1 MIKGVKVMRSAYPFR
16 PSRVS
21 RAGLPVLACVALTLL
36 PVPQSQAQSAVLSE
50 AVATQIP
57 GRDLRV
63 NPPAIASLTITPL
76 GGVGALE
83 KGLLQVRFKESGLP
97 SSLQILHEGSLKT
110 LRDDGTGDDAA
121 QDGVYSALLDFEL
134 GEIQDP
140 PVVSPLSLSTDLDP
154 DKTLF
159 IRDASVVDDPS
170 RTSDPCMSNSSTDAS
185 KKWSFGYLMTQIANQ
200 RKTGRTPSDLAM
212 SLLQQWVTQRTIN
225 GDVVP
230 ARTLIRDRVINPWL
244 TASDN
249 TGKLAMHKAPFRLL
263 GIVNRVDL
271 RQNLFFGEG
280 LAGELRFVWGV
291 LDLNKQAADGS
302 CNEFGSFT
310 LIMEY
315 AVDKKTPAAV
325 KAYAKKW
332 TDLNSMTLNSAA
344 YRKALQSITES
355 VVKAG
360 AGAVKGRANGSALI
374 RIRSNEIEL
383 AGPWELREFNLR
395 KPHPARADVG
405 LFFETDVKQ
414 TPANSH
420 PKDHNRSALFAKYV
434 NDREAEILAGK
445 HNVPHLF
452 DGVRFRGGASEN
464 GIDFWDAPGI
474 VNNEARH
481 LVSVNTCNG
490 CHGAE
495 TQTGF
500 LHVFPRLRSQRAEL
514 SGFLTGIDVTDP
526 VNSTTVR
533 HMHDLDRRAVD
544 LHGLVSSPVISQLG
558 FQPTSRTH

>member
-1 MIKGVKVMRSAYPFR
+1 MRLAYPFR
-16 PSRVS
+16 PCRISRT
-21 RAGLPVLACVALTLL
+21 GLSVLASVAFTLL
-36 PVPQSQAQSAVLSE
+36 PAPQSQAQSAVLSE
-50 AVATQIP
+50 TVATQIP

-63 NPPAIASLTITPL
+63 NPPAIASLIITPL

-83 KGLLQVRFKESGLP
+83 KGLLEVRFKESGLP

-134 GEIQDP
+134 REIQDP
-140 PVVSPLSLSTDLDP
+140 LVVSPLSVSTDLDP
-154 DKTLF
+154 EKTLF
-159 IRDASVVDDPS
+159 IRDASVVNDPS
-170 RTSDPCMSNSSTDAS
+170 QTSDPCMSRSSTDAK
-185 KKWSFGYLMTQIANQ
+185 KKWTFGYLLTQIAN
-200 RKTGRTPSDLAM
+200 RTKTGRTPSDLAM
-212 SLLQQWVTQRTIN
+212 FLLKQWETERVIN
-225 GDVVP
+225 DDVVP
-230 ARTLIRDRVINPWL
+230 ARSSIRALVINSWL
-244 TASDN
+244 EASGN

-263 GIVNRVDL
+263 GIVNRVGL

-291 LDLNKQAADGS
+291 LDLDPNNQAADGS

-310 LIMEY
+310 LIMEF
-315 AVDKKTPAAV
+315 AVDKKTPAKV
-325 KAYAKKW
+325 KAYGTKW

-344 YRKALQSITES
+344 YRESLQVITES

-360 AGAVKGRANGSALI
+360 AGAVKKRANGSALI
-374 RIRSNEIEL
+374 RIRSNEIQL

-395 KPHPARADVG
+395 KPHPTRTDVG

-414 TPANSH
+414 TPDNT
-420 PKDHNRSALFAKYV
+420 PVIGHNGSALFAKYV
-434 NDREAEILAGK
+434 NDTEAEILAGK

-452 DGVRFRGGASEN
+452 DGARFRGGASEN
-464 GIDFWDAPGI
+464 GGFDFWNVPGI
-474 VNNEARH
+474 GNNEARH

-500 LHVFPRLRSQRAEL
+500 LHVFPRARSQRAGL
-514 SGFLTGIDVTDP
+514 SGFLTGIDVSDP
-526 VNSTTVR
+526 VNSATVR
-533 HMHDLDRRAVD
+533 HMPDLDRRAVD
-544 LHGLVSSPVISQLG
+544 LHSLVSSPVISQLG
-558 FQPTSRTH
+558 FQPTNRTH